1 MAKLYHMNL
10 KTKLNIKI
18 KKIKIKTMS
27 KKVWVS
33 YEYIINCSDLVEVE
47 DDFDVDDE
55 SEYDNIELPENII
68 DIKING
74 EGWDCDFFGI
84 SQVRE
89 ENE

>member
-1 MAKLYHMNL
+1 MVKLPLQNQKAEL
-10 KTKLNIKI
+10 RIKI
-18 KKIKIKTMS
+18 KKIKTMS
-27 KKVWVS
+27 KKIWVS

-55 SEYDNIELPENII
+55 TEYDNIELPENII